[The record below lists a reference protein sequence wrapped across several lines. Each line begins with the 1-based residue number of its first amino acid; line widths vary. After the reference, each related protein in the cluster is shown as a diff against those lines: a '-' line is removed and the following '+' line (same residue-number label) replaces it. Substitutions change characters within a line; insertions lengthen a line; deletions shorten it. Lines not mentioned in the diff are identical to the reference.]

1 LSRRVWSAAVFVIV
15 LTTVIALPY
24 LLSTLRDPQSSELYV
39 MWSERPR
46 SVAELID
53 GALHAVSGVIWRGDF
68 RVTENLPPTP
78 LLGPVMAL
86 LLALG
91 AIESLR
97 RWRQPR
103 YALLLLVLG
112 AGLLTDLWVG

>member
-1 LSRRVWSAAVFVIV
+1 
-15 LTTVIALPY
+15 
-24 LLSTLRDPQSSELYV
+24 
-39 MWSERPR
+39 
-46 SVAELID
+46 
-53 GALHAVSGVIWRGDF
+53 AVSGVIWRGDF

-112 AGLLTDLWVG
+112 AGLLTDLWVGVEATFTANLVALPAVYILPGLGVIVLWRALRVRQAEAAWQ